1 MSANSKNIHR
11 IKAAL
16 LGSFEQVK
24 PYLKKLHPYDIAKI
38 LEEVSPESRSKI
50 IRLLPPEIASDTLSE
65 MEDDANA
72 AQILAD
78 ISPEVAANLVEGLDP
93 DDAADLLAQLPKQDL
108 RKIMDLLPD
117 DEEKVIETLMT
128 YDEDSAGGIM
138 NPEMPLVSSEAT
150 KKAALRTVLQLGED
164 MEDIYVVYVV
174 DDRNRL
180 IGVASIN
187 KLLRADREAKMKDLI
202 SGKLFYIHVD
212 EDQEQA
218 ARIMRQYNIPA
229 IPVVDDDME
238 LLGRI
243 TFDDVLEVLE
253 EETTEDILRIAG
265 VSEEEGLKGT
275 FSAAVKSRIPW
286 LLINLGT
293 ASLAAF
299 VISRFAQ
306 TLQANV
312 FIAFF
317 MPVVAG
323 VAGNGATQA
332 LAVTIR
338 RISTGGVPDKGMF
351 KIVWKELLVGLIN
364 GLMIGGLASLIA
376 LGFGGDPRLGLV
388 VLFAMVGNLLIAGTM
403 GSMVP
408 LLLNKLGIDPA
419 VASSILITAF
429 TDILGY
435 LLLFG
440 LGTLVFL

>member
-1 MSANSKNIHR
+1 MPATSKNINR

-24 PYLKKLHPYDIAKI
+24 PILKKLHPYDIAQI

-50 IRLLPPEIASDTLSE
+50 IRLLPREIASETLSE
-65 MEDDANA
+65 MEENADAA
-72 AQILAD
+72 KILAD
-78 ISPEVAANLVEGLDP
+78 ISPEVAANLVENLDP
-93 DDAADLLAQLPKQDL
+93 DDAADLLAELPKGDL

-117 DEEKVIETLMT
+117 EDERVIETLMN
-128 YDEDSAGGIM
+128 YAEDSAGGIM
-138 NPEMPLVSSEAT
+138 NPEIPSVSGEAT
-150 KKAALRTVLQLGED
+150 KKQALRTVLNLGED

-174 DDRNRL
+174 DGRNRL
-180 IGVASIN
+180 IGVASIP
-187 KLLRADREAKMKDLI
+187 KLLRADRESKMKELVSD
-202 SGKLFYIHVD
+202 KLFYIHVD
-212 EDQEQA
+212 ADQEEA

-265 VSEEEGLKGT
+265 VSEDEGLRGT
-275 FSAAVKSRIPW
+275 FLAAVKSRIPW
-286 LLINLGT
+286 LLVNLGT

-299 VISRFAQ
+299 VISQFTR
-306 TLQANV
+306 TLETNV
-312 FIAFF
+312 LIAFF

-338 RISTGGVPDKGMF
+338 RIATGGVPEKGMI
-351 KIVWKELLVGLIN
+351 KIVLKEFAVGLVN
-364 GLMIGGLASLIA
+364 GVLIGGLASMIA
-376 LGFGGDPRLGLV
+376 MVFGGDPRLGMV
-388 VLFAMVGNLLIAGTM
+388 VFFALVGNLVIAGTM
-403 GSMVP
+403 GSLVP
-408 LLLNKLGIDPA
+408 LLLNRLNVDPA
-419 VASSILITAF
+419 TASSILITAF

-435 LLLFG
+435 ILLFG

>member
-1 MSANSKNIHR
+1 MPANSKNINR

-24 PYLKKLHPYDIAKI
+24 PILKKLHPYDIAQI

-50 IRLLPPEIASDTLSE
+50 IRLLPSDIASEALSE
-65 MEDDANA
+65 MEENSEA

-78 ISPEVAANLVEGLDP
+78 ISPEVAASLVENLDP
-93 DDAADLLAQLPKQDL
+93 DDAADLLAELPKADL

-117 DEEKVIETLMT
+117 EEERVLETLMN
-128 YDEDSAGGIM
+128 YDEESAGGIM
-138 NPEMPLVSSEAT
+138 NPEVPAISGEAT
-150 KKAALRTVLQLGED
+150 KKAALRTMLNLAED
-164 MEDIYVVYVV
+164 IEDIYVIYVV
-174 DDRNRL
+174 DERNRL
-180 IGVASIN
+180 IGVVSIP
-187 KLLRADREAKMKDLI
+187 KLLRADREAKMKDLV

-212 EDQEQA
+212 EDQEEA

-229 IPVVDDDME
+229 VPVVDDDME

-243 TFDDVLEVLE
+243 TFDDVLDVLE
-253 EETTEDILRIAG
+253 EETTEDMLRIAG
-265 VSEEEGLKGT
+265 VSEDEGLKGT
-275 FSAAVKSRIPW
+275 FLAAVKSRIPW
-286 LLINLGT
+286 LLVNLGT

-299 VISRFAQ
+299 VISRFAK
-306 TLQANV
+306 TLEANV

-338 RISTGGVPDKGMF
+338 RIATGGVPDKGMF
-351 KIVWKELLVGLIN
+351 KIVFKEFTVGLIN
-364 GLMIGGLASLIA
+364 GILIGGLASLIA
-376 LGFGGDPRLGLV
+376 MVFGGDPRLGIV
-388 VLFAMVGNLLIAGTM
+388 VFFALVGNLVIAGTM
-403 GSMVP
+403 GSLVP
-408 LLLNKLGIDPA
+408 LVLDRLKVDPA
-419 VASSILITAF
+419 TASSILITAF

-435 LLLFG
+435 ILLFG